1 MNNNIE
7 KIIDANIQEINSMM
21 NERYRKKNI
30 NSLISEIEKQK
41 KETLTKIKG
50 IEPELYSQKVDFIIQ
65 THEIEKKYLEI
76 IETLEKMKEWRTI
89 K

>member
-1 MNNNIE
+1 MNNNME

-30 NSLISEIEKQK
+30 NSQISEIEKQK

-50 IEPELYSQKVDFIIQ
+50 VEPELYSQKVDYIIQ
-65 THEIEKKYLEI
+65 TQEIKKKYTEI
-76 IETLEKMKEWRTI
+76 TETLERMKEWTKI